1 MKRVAAGVILLIVLG
16 AAGLLISR
24 GARLKSRQVAP
35 GTPAAVTVDASAAAN
50 RLAGALQFATIS
62 WGDAAKR
69 DTEAFEALADYLD
82 RTFPRV
88 RETLARE
95 PIAQHS
101 LLYTW
106 LGRNPSLPPIILT
119 SHLDVVPVE
128 PESEATW
135 SHPPFGGVVAD
146 GSVWGRGAIDD
157 KAGVLG
163 LLESVE
169 ALLASGFKPM
179 RTVYLAF
186 GHNEE
191 GGGDSSGAAAIAAM
205 LASRGVQHATL
216 LDEGGVIYDKA
227 PGVKKPV
234 AFVGIAEKGI
244 LSLEIVAHAAG
255 GHASMPPAETA
266 VGILGGALSRLERS
280 PMPVQFTGATRAM
293 IDTLAPEMSFGART
307 LAANLWLTRLFAP
320 LVANRSPQLN
330 ASLRTTIAPPMISA
344 SPTENVLPSSA
355 RAIVNI
361 RLLPG
366 DSAND
371 VQSHVVRVIG
381 DRRVDV
387 ARRGTATEASA
398 VSDYTTPEFAALARS
413 IRAVYPNV
421 LVSPYLTIAATD
433 AREYPAVAAN
443 LYRFEPILQPGIEEE
458 IHGIN
463 EHVTIDA
470 YKNAIRIYSTVITV
484 WAGA

>member
-1 MKRVAAGVILLIVLG
+1 MKRLAVGVILLIVLG
-16 AAGLLISR
+16 GAGLLVAR

-35 GTPAAVTVDASAAAN
+35 GTPASVTIDAPAAAN

-62 WGDAAKR
+62 WGDATKR
-69 DTEAFEALADYLD
+69 DTEAFEALADYLE

-88 RETLARE
+88 HQTLTRES
-95 PIAQHS
+95 IAQHS

-106 LGRNPSLPPIILT
+106 LGRNPSLPPIILA
-119 SHLDVVPVE
+119 SHLDVVPIE
-128 PESEATW
+128 PDTEATW
-135 SHPPFGGVVAD
+135 THPPFGGVVAD

-163 LLESVE
+163 LLEAVD

-191 GGGDSSGAAAIAAM
+191 GGGDPSGAAAIAAT
-205 LASRGVQHATL
+205 LASRGVQQATL
-216 LDEGGVIYDKA
+216 LDEGGIIYDKA
-227 PGVKKPV
+227 PGVSKPV

-244 LSLEIVAHAAG
+244 LSLDIAAHAAG

-280 PMPVQFTGATRAM
+280 PMPVRFTGAARAM

-307 LAANLWLTRLFAP
+307 LAANLWLTRLLAP
-320 LVANRSPQLN
+320 LAASRSPQLN
-330 ASLRTTIAPPMISA
+330 ASLRTTIAPTMISA
-344 SPTENVLPSSA
+344 SPKENVLPSIA
-355 RAIVNI
+355 RAVVNI
-361 RLLPG
+361 RLAPG

-371 VQSHVVRVIG
+371 VEAHVIQVIG
-381 DRRVDV
+381 DRRVEV
-387 ARRGTATEASA
+387 KRRGVATEASA
-398 VSDYTTPEFAALARS
+398 VSDYTTSQFAALARS

-433 AREYPAVAAN
+433 AREYPAVATDS
-443 LYRFEPILQPGIEEE
+443 YRFEPILQPGIEEQ
-458 IHGIN
+458 IHGVN
-463 EHVTIDA
+463 EHITIDA
-470 YKNAIRIYSTVITV
+470 YNNAIRIYSTLITV

>member
-16 AAGLLISR
+16 AAGLLIAR
-24 GARLKSRQVAP
+24 GARLKSLQVAP
-35 GTPAAVTVDASAAAN
+35 GTPASITIDATAAAN

-62 WGDAAKR
+62 WGDADKR
-69 DTEAFEALADYLD
+69 DKEAFEALADYLD
-82 RTFPRV
+82 RSFPRV
-88 RETLARE
+88 HEALTREE
-95 PIAQHS
+95 IAGHS

-106 LGRNPSLPPIILT
+106 AGRNPSLSPIILT

-128 PESEATW
+128 ADTEKTW
-135 SHPPFGGVVAD
+135 THPPFGGVVAD

-169 ALLASGFKPM
+169 ALLTTGFKPM

-191 GGGDSSGAAAIAAM
+191 GGGDPSGAAAIAAT
-205 LASRGVQHATL
+205 LASRGVEKATL
-216 LDEGGVIYDKA
+216 LDEGGIIYDKA
-227 PGVKKPV
+227 PGVTKPV
-234 AFVGIAEKGI
+234 AFVGIAEKGV

-280 PMPVQFTGATRAM
+280 PMPVHVTGAARAM

-307 LAANLWLTRLFAP
+307 LAANLWLTKLLAP
-320 LVANRSPQLN
+320 LAAGRSPQLN
-330 ASLRTTIAPPMISA
+330 ASVRTTMAPTMISA
-344 SPTENVLPSSA
+344 SPKENVLPSLA
-355 RAIVNI
+355 RAIVNV

-366 DSAND
+366 DTAAAAEA
-371 VQSHVVRVIG
+371 HVRDVIG

-387 ARRGTATEASA
+387 NRRAATEASA
-398 VSDYTTPEFAALARS
+398 VSDHKTPQFAALARS
-413 IRAVYPNV
+413 IRAIYPGV

-433 AREYPAVAAN
+433 AREYAAVATN
-443 LYRFEPILQPGIEEE
+443 IYRFEPISQPGAEEE
-458 IHGIN
+458 IHGVN

-484 WAGA
+484 WSGA